1 MLGLVG
7 LGLQSLEQQPLQAS
21 AAAANCAALT
31 MIQGHRN
38 EYLLVLLCS
47 VLDFVISHGE
57 IWQ

>member
-38 EYLLVLLCS
+38 DYLLVLCS
-47 VLDFVISHGE
+47 VLDFVISHDE

>member
-38 EYLLVLLCS
+38 DYLLVLCS

>member
-1 MLGLVG
+1 MLG
-7 LGLQSLEQQPLQAS
+7 LGLQSLEQQPLQPLQAS

-38 EYLLVLLCS
+38 DYLLVLCS
-47 VLDFVISHGE
+47 VLDFVISHDE

>member
-1 MLGLVG
+1 MLG

-38 EYLLVLLCS
+38 DYLLVLCS
-47 VLDFVISHGE
+47 VLDFVISHDE